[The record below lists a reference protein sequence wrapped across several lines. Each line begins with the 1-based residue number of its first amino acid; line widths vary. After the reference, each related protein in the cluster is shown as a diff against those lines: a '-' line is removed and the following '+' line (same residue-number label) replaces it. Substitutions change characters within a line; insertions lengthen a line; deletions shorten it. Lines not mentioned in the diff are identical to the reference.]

1 MRKRDRTSSR
11 WLLHRAMAAASVE
24 RRRGALPE
32 RLPRI
37 SLRDGP
43 NVHDQTDV
51 EVLLAYIADRARWTE
66 HGTSIRGAW
75 LTDNGKRVLRLLDA
89 AQR

>member
-1 MRKRDRTSSR
+1 MRKREDIVPR
-11 WLLHRAMAAASVE
+11 LLHWCGCGE
-24 RRRGALPE
+24 PE
-32 RLPRI
+32 RIDALMRDYLA